1 MYKLRELRRAALS
14 LLLPNHCP
22 FCDSLIGAF
31 DYWCGDC
38 YSALRFLD
46 SMPEP
51 TGSLD
56 GIWSCCEY
64 KERTVDAVH
73 RMKDGLYIYAP
84 DAFAV
89 LMTELSADILERIDV
104 VTSVPCS
111 LKRRL
116 ELGYDHTARIAKD
129 ISRRRGFRYR
139 RLLRVTGNKREQKRL
154 SRAERIENARNSYK
168 IVDNKYIS
176 AKNILLVDDVCT
188 TGATL
193 SAIAAKLKAAGAA
206 KVYAITFAKVGY
218 SRSTKKYHIRAK
230 RVRENIQ
237 EERMHDD

>member
-1 MYKLRELRRAALS
+1 MYRLRELRRAALS

-22 FCDSLIGAF
+22 FCDSLIGTF

-38 YSALRFLD
+38 YSALRFLER
-46 SMPEP
+46 MPEP

-64 KERTVDAVH
+64 KGRAIDAVH
-73 RMKDGLYIYAP
+73 RMKDGMYIYAP

-89 LMTELSADILERIDV
+89 LMTELSADITERIDV

-116 ELGYDHTARIAKD
+116 EIGYDHAARIAKD

-139 RLLRVTGNKREQKRL
+139 RLLRVTENKREQKKL
-154 SRAERIENARNSYK
+154 SIKERFENARNSYE
-168 IVDNKYIS
+168 IVDDKYII

-193 SAIAAKLKAAGAA
+193 SAIAAKLKAEGAA
-206 KVYAITFAKVGY
+206 KVYAITFAKVSY
-218 SRSTKKYHIRAK
+218 SRSTKKYHIRTKA
-230 RVRENIQ
+230 VRQNIQ
-237 EERMHDD
+237 EE